1 MTCRERLEIEHP
13 DKINAGSLG
22 GCVGCPS
29 EYGYTVSHISNCNRG
44 KVSDETCRK
53 CWDREI
59 PNEPEEFEPGKSY
72 AEFMD
77 GHKEE
82 VFYYSMAADGGHILF
97 TTRSG
102 IYFFEDRYEEICMYG
117 RFSDRTRFHP
127 FLRQRYF
134 YRISYD
140 AGGGLLRDSIDYIKT
155 VMIDTRVKH
164 DYCMTLKDG
173 RNVTGS
179 VWVERDASDKQIREA
194 VLNDA
199 LAEVMT
205 KTTDA

>member
-59 PNEPEEFEPGKSY
+59 PGEHEDFGPGKSY
-72 AEFMD
+72 AEFTD

-82 VFYYSMAADGGHILF
+82 ITFYERADAGGSILF
-97 TTRSG
+97 ATCSG
-102 IYFFEDRYEEICMYG
+102 IYLFEDQYEKICMYS
-117 RFSDRTRFHP
+117 RFSEYTRLHP
-127 FLRQRYF
+127 FLRQRDF
-134 YRISYD
+134 YRVRYD
-140 AGGGLLRDSIDYIKT
+140 AGSGLLRDSIDYIKT

-164 DYCMTLKDG
+164 DYCMTLKDD
-173 RNVTGS
+173 RKITGS
-179 VWVERDASDKQIREA
+179 VWVERDAPVEKIREMIWDDA
-194 VLNDA
+194 VA
-199 LAEVMT
+199 MVTT
-205 KTTDA
+205 KSTDA